1 VSGNRD
7 LDAVWKYHN
16 GTKHS
21 YQSLRN
27 HPHFLDWDNKPLP
40 FKIYPTLE
48 VTRLPKDFRQT
59 GVSALSAI
67 ASPGVP
73 PPGEV
78 IPSLDSVAQ
87 LLFFSAGVTKSKKY
101 PGAEVFFRAAACTG
115 ALYEFELYLV
125 CQDLAGLSAGVYHF
139 GAAEFGLRLLRAG
152 DYRQILVEATGNEP
166 SIVQAPLIIVCTGIY
181 WRNAWKYRSRTYR
194 HFGWDNGTILA
205 NLLAMSTALGLP
217 AKLILGFVDQQVNT
231 LLDLDSRKEVAF
243 SIIAIGQTQTA
254 AQTAPAIEP
263 LRLPVVPY
271 SRQEVEYPAMRQ
283 FHEASTLS
291 LPEEV
296 IAWRA
301 GKIAF
306 DDPSPKAAIME
317 LEAVEDS
324 ALSSDTIDQ
333 VILRRGS
340 TRKFARMPI
349 TFAQLSTLLDRA
361 TRGIRADFLTPAGI
375 EWNDLYLIVNSVEGL
390 AAGAYYFH
398 RDKKQLEL
406 LKEGDFREKAEYL
419 GLEQELPADAS
430 VCFFFVADLQKIT
443 KVFGN
448 RGYRAVQVE
457 AGIIGGRLYLA
468 AYAQKLGATGLTFYD
483 DDVVNFFSPHAKGK
497 SAIFIVACGRSTSSP
512 FTNRS

>member
-1 VSGNRD
+1 VTGNRD

-59 GVSALSAI
+59 GVAALSAI

-78 IPSLDSVAQ
+78 IPSLDAVAQ

-115 ALYEFELYLV
+115 ALYAFELYLV
-125 CQDLAGLSAGVYHF
+125 CQDLPGLSAGLYHF
-139 GAAEFGLRLLRAG
+139 GAAEFGLRQPRAG
-152 DYRQILVEATGNEP
+152 DYRQVLVEASGNEP
-166 SIVQAPLIIVCTGIY
+166 SIAQAPLIIVCTGTY

-217 AKLILGFVDQQVNT
+217 AKLIMGFVDQQVNT

-243 SIIAIGQTQTA
+243 SLIAIGQTQSA
-254 AQTAPAIEP
+254 AQPAPAIEP

-283 FHEASTLS
+283 FHDASTLG

-296 IAWRA
+296 IAWRS
-301 GKIAF
+301 GKLAF
-306 DDPSPKAAIME
+306 SDATPKGTITELKPIEDAA
-317 LEAVEDS
+317 LPPDS
-324 ALSSDTIDQ
+324 IDQ

-340 TRKFARMPI
+340 TRKFARTPI
-349 TFAQLSTLLDRA
+349 TFTQLSTLLDRA
-361 TRGIRADFLTPAGI
+361 TRGIRADFLSPAGV

-398 RDKKQLEL
+398 RETKQLEL
-406 LKEGDFREKAEYL
+406 LKEGDFRAKAEYL

-430 VCFFFVADLQKIT
+430 VCFFFLADLQKIT
-443 KVFGN
+443 KIFGN
-448 RGYRAVQVE
+448 RGYRAVQLE
-457 AGIIGGRLYLA
+457 AGILGGKLYLA

-497 SAIFIVACGRSTSSP
+497 SAIFLVACGRSTSSP